1 MIEKTFFIFSWTNTE
16 EIPGTLEKCRYVIIV
31 SLKRLKRTIYQKFR
45 SEIFNSLQLSWN
57 FSPVLFFFYSQNTS
71 FYIVFSTCLYTI
83 VKTITRNSIFRK
95 DTSYYN
101 NNTFLHLLKEFFKKR
116 KKKLTNF
123 LRYAIIT
130 GNKSKRLSGENSIF
144 EQTFLRVTVQ
154 LTSISRIRRNTKNA
168 WEVHTTYTQRTHNG
182 RLPISSFGTRAGNW
196 RKKREKFF
204 RINAP
209 KKTSI
214 SFS

>member
-57 FSPVLFFFYSQNTS
+57 FSPVLFFFIRKIPRFTS
-71 FYIVFSTCLYTI
+71 FSQRCLYTI

-95 DTSYYN
+95 DTSYN
-101 NNTFLHLLKEFFKKR
+101 NNTFLHLLKEFFEKR